1 MDLAI
6 YHNPRCSKSRET
18 LRILTDLGHEPEI
31 INYLTEP
38 PSATDILRLA
48 SLLGIAVAE
57 LLRVNEEDFKS
68 ADDLPSIHDDDALA
82 AWLSRHPRVLQRPIV
97 VRGDSGRAVI
107 GRPPEKVLELL
118 EA

>member
-1 MDLAI
+1 MDIAI

-18 LRILTDLGHEPEI
+18 LKILTDLGHEPKI
-31 INYLTEP
+31 INYLTDP
-38 PSATDILRLA
+38 PSVTDILHLA
-48 SLLGIAVAE
+48 SLLGVGVAD

-68 ADDLPSIHDDDALA
+68 AEDLPPLRDNDALA

-97 VRGDSGRAVI
+97 VRADSEHAVI

-118 EA
+118 EI